1 MKKNNDGLKQHVETL
16 KRQVNENYDPGVSLF
31 WLDDSFDSVA
41 PMPKTPPQP
50 RVPEQMQEDSAI
62 RSVMKTISRRLL
74 ATMTT
79 VMLIYALTDD
89 GDLAMTVGY
98 LDVTLKTGLYYF
110 HERIWNRLRV
120 GMTKI
125 RA

>member
-1 MKKNNDGLKQHVETL
+1 MKKNNDGVGESP
-16 KRQVNENYDPGVSLF
+16 DPGLSLF
-31 WLDDSFDSVA
+31 WLDDSFDGA
-41 PMPKTPPQP
+41 MPITKTP
-50 RVPEQMQEDSAI
+50 RRLHVPEQMQEDSAF
-62 RSVMKTISRRLL
+62 RSALKTLSWRLL

-110 HERIWNRLRV
+110 HERIWNRVQV
-120 GMTKI
+120 GTRKI
-125 RA
+125 RT